1 MLLKDEIILY
11 QVIPV
16 ESSGALFNLFFKELV

>member
-1 MLLKDEIILY
+1 MLLKDQIIVL

-16 ESSGALFNLFFKELV
+16 ESSGDLYNIFFKELV

>member
-16 ESSGALFNLFFKELV
+16 ESRGDLFNLFFKVLV

>member
-1 MLLKDEIILY
+1 MLLKDQIILY

-16 ESSGALFNLFFKELV
+16 ESSGDLYNLFFKILV